1 MADEQKILRYE
12 ELNDEE
18 RRKVDE
24 ILESMLECNSCND
37 IGSMPKR
44 VWSRG
49 LEKVDEYMQVL
60 PGADYVLTQTL
71 NYIFSNGLTTG
82 SIREDEKLNKFL
94 YQKNDRQTTN
104 KDELRNAIGMAI
116 THGASG
122 LRWLNG
128 NVYQYKWGTYKI
140 LTLKRNGIKIVLGYV
155 IREDGD
161 KVPPIKFDFKKYNE
175 YEDFIRDLEAQK
187 LILLNTDEFMVIR
200 NDTSKLYGHSPLLAD
215 EARLDLL
222 TAVYERLNYDIRYDG
237 PGRIIIRPKDG
248 LMGGDDNNDVS
259 TANVIEGALAGQKK
273 NAEAIKA
280 EAARVARDIKKSS
293 SDSVIVLSNMFSEKI
308 DHLERVT
315 KATEFFT
322 WIKNDT
328 LVLAQDF
335 GMAPSLLE
343 LGGVSGNVSMT
354 SIIDTAMI
362 NTIVPLRE
370 RYSEQF
376 SSFLSSHIGFEKV
389 YFNKYDMEQ
398 QEDENTMR
406 TKIVNIMSL
415 LNAMRVQGDDGDTI
429 QPKAQ
434 SLFNDFAD
442 MLSDNIHNEL
452 NQLEKLSIGKKHPSD
467 AEIIQGAIEG
477 ETSYGKTGT
486 ERTV

>member
-1 MADEQKILRYE
+1 MAEERKILHYE

-18 RRKVDE
+18 KRKIDE
-24 ILESMLECNSCND
+24 ILESMLECNECND
-37 IGSMPKR
+37 IGSLPKR
-44 VWSRG
+44 KWKPG

-82 SIREDEKLNKFL
+82 SINDDEVLNKFL
-94 YQKNDRQTTN
+94 YRKNSEQTLN
-104 KDELRNAIGMAI
+104 KDVLRNAVGMAI
-116 THGASG
+116 THGACG

-128 NVYQYKWGTYKI
+128 DLYQYKWGTYKV
-140 LTLKRNGIKIVLGYV
+140 LTITRNGIKTVLGYL
-155 IREDGD
+155 IKKDG
-161 KVPPIKFDFKKYNE
+161 KRVPPVKFEFEKYNE
-175 YEDFIRDLEAQK
+175 YEDFIRDLEDQD
-187 LILLNTDEFMVIR
+187 LILLDTREFMVIR
-200 NDTSKLYGHSPLLAD
+200 NDTSLPYGHSPLLAD

-248 LMGGDDNNDVS
+248 LAGGDDANDVS
-259 TANVIEGALAGQKK
+259 TANVLQGALAGQQKSK
-273 NAEAIKA
+273 EAILAEAK
-280 EAARVARDIKKSS
+280 RVANQIKNSA
-293 SDSVIVLSNMFSEKI
+293 SDSVIVLSNAFDKDI

-370 RYSEQF
+370 KYSEQF
-376 SSFLSSHIGFEKV
+376 SAFISGKIGCEKI
-389 YFNKYDMEQ
+389 YFDKYDMKQ
-398 QEDENTMR
+398 NEDENTMR
-406 TKIVNIMSL
+406 TKIVNILSL
-415 LNAMRVQGDDGDTI
+415 LNAMRIKGANGEEDII

-434 SLFNDFAD
+434 QLFDDFAD
-442 MLSDNIHNEL
+442 MLTENIHNEL
-452 NQLEKLSIGKKHPSD
+452 NQLEEL
-467 AEIIQGAIEG
+467 
-477 ETSYGKTGT
+477 
-486 ERTV
+486 

>member
-1 MADEQKILRYE
+1 MADEQKILHYE

-18 RRKVDE
+18 RRAIDE
-24 ILESMLECNSCND
+24 ILTSMLECNACND
-37 IGSMPKR
+37 IGSLPRRK
-44 VWSRG
+44 WGDG
-49 LEKVDEYMQVL
+49 LDKVDEYMRVL

-71 NYIFSNGLTTG
+71 NYMFSNGLTTG
-82 SIREDEKLNKFL
+82 SIKQDEILNKFL
-94 YQKNDRQTTN
+94 YRKNSRQTLN

-128 NVYQYKWGTYKI
+128 DVYQYKWGTYRI
-140 LTLKRNGIKIVLGYV
+140 LTLKKNGIQTVLGYL
-155 IREDGD
+155 IAKDG
-161 KVPPIKFDFKKYNE
+161 KAVPPVKFDFDKYTE
-175 YEDFIRDLEAQK
+175 YEDFIRDIDDK
-187 LILLNTDEFMVIR
+187 DLILLDTNEFMVIR
-200 NDTSKLYGHSPLLAD
+200 NDTSKPYGHSPLLAD

-248 LMGGDDNNDVS
+248 LAGGDENNDVS
-259 TANVIEGALAGQKK
+259 TANVLQGALAGQQK
-273 NAEAIKA
+273 NKEQILAEAS
-280 EAARVARDIKKSS
+280 RVAKQIKQSS
-293 SDSVIVLSNMFSEKI
+293 SDSVIVLSNMFDKDI

-354 SIIDTAMI
+354 SIIDTAMV

-376 SSFLSSHIGFEKV
+376 SGFISSKLEVEKI
-389 YFNKYDMEQ
+389 YFDKYDMKQ
-398 QEDENTMR
+398 NEDENTMR

-415 LNAMRVQGDDGDTI
+415 LNAMRLKDEDNTI

-434 SLFNDFAD
+434 QLFDDFAD

-452 NQLEKLSIGKKHPSD
+452 EQLEEL
-467 AEIIQGAIEG
+467 
-477 ETSYGKTGT
+477 
-486 ERTV
+486 

>member
-1 MADEQKILRYE
+1 MADEKKILKYE

-18 RRKVDE
+18 RRAIDE
-24 ILESMLECNSCND
+24 ILENMLECNSCND
-37 IGSMPKR
+37 IGSLPKKK
-44 VWSRG
+44 WGDG

-71 NYIFSNGLTTG
+71 NYMFSNGLTTG
-82 SIREDEKLNKFL
+82 SIRDDEKLNKFL
-94 YQKNDRQTTN
+94 YQKNAKQTLN

-128 NVYQYKWGTYKI
+128 NVYQYKWGTYRI
-140 LTLKRNGIKIVLGYV
+140 LTLKRNGIESVLGYL
-155 IREDGD
+155 IKKDGGR
-161 KVPPIKFDFKKYNE
+161 VPPIKFDFKKYQE
-175 YEDFIRDLEAQK
+175 YEDFIRDLDEQE
-187 LILLNTDEFMVIR
+187 LILLDTSEFMVIR
-200 NDTSKLYGHSPLLAD
+200 NDTSLPYGHSPLLAD

-248 LMGGDDNNDVS
+248 LAGGDDSNDVS
-259 TANVIEGALAGQKK
+259 TANVLQGALAGQQKSK
-273 NAEAIKA
+273 EAILAEAK
-280 EAARVARDIKKSS
+280 RVANQIKKSS
-293 SDSVIVLSNMFSEKI
+293 SDSVIVLSNAFDKDI

-370 RYSEQF
+370 KYSEQF
-376 SSFLSSHIGFEKV
+376 SSFISGKIGCEKI
-389 YFNKYDMEQ
+389 YFDKYDMKQ
-398 QEDENTMR
+398 NEDENTMR

-415 LNAMRVQGDDGDTI
+415 LNAMRVKGEDDAI
-429 QPKAQ
+429 QPIAQ
-434 SLFNDFAD
+434 ELFDDFGE
-442 MLSDNIHNEL
+442 MLKNNIHNEL
-452 NQLEKLSIGKKHPSD
+452 GILEEL
-467 AEIIQGAIEG
+467 
-477 ETSYGKTGT
+477 
-486 ERTV
+486 

>member
-1 MADEQKILRYE
+1 MADEKKILKYE

-18 RRKVDE
+18 RRQIDE
-24 ILESMLECNSCND
+24 ILTSMLECNSCSD
-37 IGSMPKR
+37 IGSLPKKFK
-44 VWSRG
+44 SRG
-49 LEKVDEYMQVL
+49 LDKVDEYMQTL

-71 NYIFSNGLTTG
+71 NYIFSNGITTG
-82 SIREDEKLNKFL
+82 SINQDEVLDNFL
-94 YQKNDRQTTN
+94 YQKNNRQTSN

-122 LRWLNG
+122 LRWFDG
-128 NVYQYKWGTYKI
+128 NVYQYKWGTYRI
-140 LTLKRNGIKIVLGYV
+140 LTLKRNGIEAVLGYL
-155 IREDGD
+155 IKKDG
-161 KVPPIKFDFKKYNE
+161 KAVPPVKFDFDKYVD
-175 YEDFIRDLEAQK
+175 YEDFIRDIDEQD
-187 LILLNTDEFMVIR
+187 LILLDTNDFMVMR
-200 NDTSKLYGHSPLLAD
+200 NDTSLPYGHSPLLMD

-248 LMGGDDNNDVS
+248 LAGGDDANDVS
-259 TANVIEGALAGQKK
+259 TANVLQGALAGQQKT
-273 NAEAIKA
+273 AEAVKK

-308 DHLERVT
+308 EHLERVT

-354 SIIDTAMI
+354 SIIDTAME

-370 RYSEQF
+370 KYAEQF
-376 SSFLSSHIGFEKV
+376 SPFIASHIGVDKI
-389 YFNKYDMEQ
+389 YFNIYEMSQ

-406 TKIVNIMSL
+406 TKVVNMMSL
-415 LNAMRVQGDDGDTI
+415 LNAMRIKGENSEEI
-429 QPKAQ
+429 QPAAQ
-434 SLFNDFAD
+434 KLFDALAE
-442 MLSDNIHNEL
+442 MLTNNIYNE
-452 NQLEKLSIGKKHPSD
+452 NQQLEEL
-467 AEIIQGAIEG
+467 
-477 ETSYGKTGT
+477 
-486 ERTV
+486 

>member
-1 MADEQKILRYE
+1 MADEKKILKYE

-18 RRKVDE
+18 RRAIDE
-24 ILESMLECNSCND
+24 ILENMLECNSCND
-37 IGSMPKR
+37 IGSLPKKK
-44 VWSRG
+44 WGDG
-49 LEKVDEYMQVL
+49 LAKVDEYMQVL

-71 NYIFSNGLTTG
+71 NYMFSNGLTTG
-82 SIREDEKLNKFL
+82 SIKDDEKLDAFL
-94 YQKNDRQTTN
+94 YRKNAKQTLN

-128 NVYQYKWGTYKI
+128 NVYQYKWGTYRI
-140 LTLKRNGIKIVLGYV
+140 LTIKKNGIESVLGYL
-155 IREDGD
+155 IKKDGGR
-161 KVPPIKFDFKKYNE
+161 VPPVRFDFKKYEE
-175 YEDFIRDLEAQK
+175 YEDFIRDLDEQE
-187 LILLNTDEFMVIR
+187 LILLDTSEFMVIR
-200 NDTSKLYGHSPLLAD
+200 NDTSLPYGHSPLLAD

-248 LMGGDDNNDVS
+248 LAGGDDSNDVS
-259 TANVIEGALAGQKK
+259 TANVLQGALAGQAKSK
-273 NAEAIKA
+273 EAILK
-280 EAARVARDIKKSS
+280 EAKRVANQIKKSS
-293 SDSVIVLSNMFSEKI
+293 SDSVIVLSNAFDKDI

-354 SIIDTAMI
+354 SIIDTAMV

-370 RYSEQF
+370 KYSEQF
-376 SSFLSSHIGFEKV
+376 SAFISGKIGCEKI
-389 YFNKYDMEQ
+389 YFNKYDMKQ
-398 QEDENTMR
+398 NEDENTMR

-415 LNAMRVQGDDGDTI
+415 LNAMRIKGANGDEDVI

-434 SLFNDFAD
+434 QLFDDFAD

-452 NQLEKLSIGKKHPSD
+452 NQLEEL
-467 AEIIQGAIEG
+467 
-477 ETSYGKTGT
+477 
-486 ERTV
+486 

>member
-1 MADEQKILRYE
+1 MADEKKILNYE

-18 RRKVDE
+18 RRAIDE
-24 ILESMLECNSCND
+24 ILENMLECNACTDVSPL
-37 IGSMPKR
+37 PKR
-44 VWSRG
+44 RWGDG
-49 LEKVDEYMQVL
+49 LEKVDEYMRVL

-71 NYIFSNGLTTG
+71 NYMFSNGLTTG
-82 SIREDEKLNKFL
+82 SIKDDEKLNAFL
-94 YQKNDRQTTN
+94 YRKNSKQTLN
-104 KDELRNAIGMAI
+104 KDELRNAIGMAV

-128 NVYQYKWGTYKI
+128 NVYQYKWGTYRI
-140 LTLKRNGIKIVLGYV
+140 LTLKKNGIETVLGYL
-155 IREDGD
+155 IKKDGSR
-161 KVPPIKFDFKKYNE
+161 VPPIKFDFNKYEE
-175 YEDFIRDLEAQK
+175 YEDFIRDLDEQE
-187 LILLNTDEFMVIR
+187 LILLDTNEFMVIR
-200 NDTSKLYGHSPLLAD
+200 NDTSLPYGHSPLLAD

-248 LMGGDDNNDVS
+248 LAGGDDANDVS
-259 TANVIEGALAGQKK
+259 TANVLQGALAGQQKTK
-273 NAEAIKA
+273 EMYLKEAK
-280 EAARVARDIKKSS
+280 RVANQIKKSS
-293 SDSVIVLSNMFSEKI
+293 SDSVIVLSNAFDKDI

-354 SIIDTAMI
+354 SIIDTAMV

-370 RYSEQF
+370 KYSEQF
-376 SSFLSSHIGFEKV
+376 SSFISDKIGCEKI
-389 YFNKYDMEQ
+389 YFDKYDMKQ
-398 QEDENTMR
+398 NEDENTMR

-415 LNAMRVQGDDGDTI
+415 LNAMRLKDEENTI
-429 QPKAQ
+429 QPLAQ
-434 SLFNDFAD
+434 QLFDDFGQ
-442 MLSDNIHNEL
+442 MLSNNIHNEL
-452 NQLEKLSIGKKHPSD
+452 EQLEEL
-467 AEIIQGAIEG
+467 
-477 ETSYGKTGT
+477 
-486 ERTV
+486 